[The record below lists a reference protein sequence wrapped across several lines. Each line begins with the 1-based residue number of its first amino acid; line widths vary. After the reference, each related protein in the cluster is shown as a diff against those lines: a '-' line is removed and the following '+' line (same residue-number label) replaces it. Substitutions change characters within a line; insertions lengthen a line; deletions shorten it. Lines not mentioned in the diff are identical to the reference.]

1 MEVFMFFKKMA
12 FCFAVAVT
20 SVMALNVS
28 KADAAIDTNVTNNA
42 FCATDS
48 AIGITEAATTDNA
61 GIRVTE
67 SNNSQVVKVN
77 SKAGQASSVKKAKA
91 GQAGSVKKAK
101 KKPSYTKAE
110 LRLMSSIIFC
120 EANIEPYAGKL
131 AVGIVVMNRVAS
143 KDFANSVKG
152 VIYERGQFSPVRNG
166 ALKRALAR
174 YDAGKFTS
182 KNEKQCIKAAKLA
195 LEGKKTVTLSGGKR
209 LNMKSYHFFSVY
221 LRGARLKIKGHRF
234 K

>member
-1 MEVFMFFKKMA
+1 MFFKKMA

-48 AIGITEAATTDNA
+48 AIGITEATTTDNA

-77 SKAGQASSVKKAKA
+77 SKAGQTSSVKKAKA

-195 LEGKKTVTLSGGKR
+195 LEGEKTVTLSGGKR

>member
-1 MEVFMFFKKMA
+1 MFFKKMA

-77 SKAGQASSVKKAKA
+77 SKAGRAGSVKKAKA

-195 LEGKKTVTLSGGKR
+195 LEGEKTVTLSGGKR

>member
-1 MEVFMFFKKMA
+1 MFFKKMA

-77 SKAGQASSVKKAKA
+77 SKAGQVSSVKKAKA

>member
-1 MEVFMFFKKMA
+1 MFFKKMA

-91 GQAGSVKKAK
+91 GKAGSVKKAK

-195 LEGKKTVTLSGGKR
+195 LEGEKTVTLSGGKR

>member
-1 MEVFMFFKKMA
+1 MFLKKMA

-20 SVMALNVS
+20 SVIALNVS

-195 LEGKKTVTLSGGKR
+195 LEGEKTVTLSGGKR

>member
-1 MEVFMFFKKMA
+1 MFFKKMA

-77 SKAGQASSVKKAKA
+77 SKAGQVSSVKKAKA
-91 GQAGSVKKAK
+91 GKAGSVKKAK

-195 LEGKKTVTLSGGKR
+195 LEGEKTVTLSGGKR

>member
-1 MEVFMFFKKMA
+1 MFFKKMA

-20 SVMALNVS
+20 SVIALNVS

-77 SKAGQASSVKKAKA
+77 SKAGQVSSVKKAKA

-195 LEGKKTVTLSGGKR
+195 LEGEKTVTLSGGKR

>member
-1 MEVFMFFKKMA
+1 MFFKKMA

-77 SKAGQASSVKKAKA
+77 SKAGQVSSVKKAKA

-195 LEGKKTVTLSGGKR
+195 LEGEKTVTLSGGKR

-221 LRGARLKIKGHRF
+221 LRGARLKIKGHRI

>member
-1 MEVFMFFKKMA
+1 MFFKKMA

-67 SNNSQVVKVN
+67 SNNSQVVNVN

-195 LEGKKTVTLSGGKR
+195 LEGEKTVTLSGGKR

>member
-1 MEVFMFFKKMA
+1 MFFKKMA

-91 GQAGSVKKAK
+91 GQAGSVKQAK

-195 LEGKKTVTLSGGKR
+195 LEGEKTVTLSGGKR

>member
-1 MEVFMFFKKMA
+1 MFFKKMA

-77 SKAGQASSVKKAKA
+77 SKAGQVSSVKKAKA
-91 GQAGSVKKAK
+91 GQVGSVKKAK

-195 LEGKKTVTLSGGKR
+195 LEGEKTVTLSGGKR

>member
-1 MEVFMFFKKMA
+1 MFFKKMA

-91 GQAGSVKKAK
+91 GKAGSVKKAK

>member
-1 MEVFMFFKKMA
+1 MFLKKMA

-195 LEGKKTVTLSGGKR
+195 LEGEKTVTLSGGKR

>member
-1 MEVFMFFKKMA
+1 MFFKKMA

-77 SKAGQASSVKKAKA
+77 SKAGQTSSVKKAKA

-195 LEGKKTVTLSGGKR
+195 LEGEKTVTLSGGKR

>member
-1 MEVFMFFKKMA
+1 MFLKKMA

-67 SNNSQVVKVN
+67 SNNSQVVNVN

-195 LEGKKTVTLSGGKR
+195 LEGEKTVTLSGGKR

>member
-1 MEVFMFFKKMA
+1 MFFKKMA

-195 LEGKKTVTLSGGKR
+195 LEGEKTVTLSGGKR

>member
-1 MEVFMFFKKMA
+1 MFFKKMA

-91 GQAGSVKKAK
+91 GKAGSVKKAK

-195 LEGKKTVTLSGGKR
+195 LEGEKTVTLSGGKR
-209 LNMKSYHFFSVY
+209 FNMKSYHFFSVY

>member
-1 MEVFMFFKKMA
+1 MFFKKMA

-77 SKAGQASSVKKAKA
+77 SKAGQARSVKKAKA

-195 LEGKKTVTLSGGKR
+195 LEGEKTVTLSGGKR

>member
-1 MEVFMFFKKMA
+1 MFFKKMA

-20 SVMALNVS
+20 SVIALNVS

-67 SNNSQVVKVN
+67 SNNSQVVNVN
-77 SKAGQASSVKKAKA
+77 SKAGQVSSVKKAKA

-195 LEGKKTVTLSGGKR
+195 LEGEKTVTLSGGKR

>member
-1 MEVFMFFKKMA
+1 MFFKKMA

-77 SKAGQASSVKKAKA
+77 SKAGQAGSVKKAKA
-91 GQAGSVKKAK
+91 GKAGSVKKAK

>member
-1 MEVFMFFKKMA
+1 MFFKKMA
-12 FCFAVAVT
+12 FFFAVAVT
-20 SVMALNVS
+20 SVIALNVS

-48 AIGITEAATTDNA
+48 AIGITEAATTDNV

-77 SKAGQASSVKKAKA
+77 SKAGQVSSVKKAKA

-195 LEGKKTVTLSGGKR
+195 LEGEKTVTLSGGKR

>member
-1 MEVFMFFKKMA
+1 MFFKKMA

-77 SKAGQASSVKKAKA
+77 SKAGK
-91 GQAGSVKKAK
+91 AGSVKKAK

-195 LEGKKTVTLSGGKR
+195 LEGEKTVTLSGGKR

>member
-1 MEVFMFFKKMA
+1 MFFKKMA

-91 GQAGSVKKAK
+91 GKAGSVKKAK

-195 LEGKKTVTLSGGKR
+195 LEGEKTVTLSGGKR

-221 LRGARLKIKGHRF
+221 LSGARLKIKGHRF

>member
-1 MEVFMFFKKMA
+1 MFFKKMA

-20 SVMALNVS
+20 SVIALNVS

-195 LEGKKTVTLSGGKR
+195 LEGEKTVTLSGGKR

>member
-1 MEVFMFFKKMA
+1 MFLKKMA

-77 SKAGQASSVKKAKA
+77 SKAGQVSSVKKAKA

-195 LEGKKTVTLSGGKR
+195 LEGEKTVTLSGGKR

>member
-1 MEVFMFFKKMA
+1 MFFKKMA

-77 SKAGQASSVKKAKA
+77 SKAGQVSSVKKAKA

-195 LEGKKTVTLSGGKR
+195 LEGEKTVTLSGGKR

>member
-1 MEVFMFFKKMA
+1 MFFKKMA

-77 SKAGQASSVKKAKA
+77 SKAGQAS
-91 GQAGSVKKAK
+91 SVKKAK

>member
-1 MEVFMFFKKMA
+1 MFFKKMA

-77 SKAGQASSVKKAKA
+77 SKAGQVSSVKKAKA

-120 EANIEPYAGKL
+120 EANIEPYAGKRAFGL
-131 AVGIVVMNRVAS
+131 VVMNRVAS

-195 LEGKKTVTLSGGKR
+195 LEGEKTVTLSGGKR

>member
-1 MEVFMFFKKMA
+1 MFFKKMA

-20 SVMALNVS
+20 SVIALNVS

-77 SKAGQASSVKKAKA
+77 SKAGQVSSVKKAKA
-91 GQAGSVKKAK
+91 GRAGSVKKAK

-195 LEGKKTVTLSGGKR
+195 LEGEKTVTLSGGKR

>member
-1 MEVFMFFKKMA
+1 MFFKKMA

-91 GQAGSVKKAK
+91 GKAGSVKKAK

-195 LEGKKTVTLSGGKR
+195 LKGEKTVTLSGGKR

>member
-1 MEVFMFFKKMA
+1 MFFKKMA

>member
-1 MEVFMFFKKMA
+1 MFFKKMA

-77 SKAGQASSVKKAKA
+77 SKAGQVGSVKKAKA
-91 GQAGSVKKAK
+91 GQVVSVKKAK

-195 LEGKKTVTLSGGKR
+195 LEGEKTVTLSGGKR

>member
-1 MEVFMFFKKMA
+1 MFFKKMA

-20 SVMALNVS
+20 SVMPLNVS

-77 SKAGQASSVKKAKA
+77 SKAGQVSSVKKAKA

-195 LEGKKTVTLSGGKR
+195 LEGEKTVTLSGGKR

>member
-1 MEVFMFFKKMA
+1 MFFKKMA

-91 GQAGSVKKAK
+91 GQTGSVKKAK

-221 LRGARLKIKGHRF
+221 LKGARLKIKGHRF

>member
-1 MEVFMFFKKMA
+1 MFFKKMA

-20 SVMALNVS
+20 SVIALNVS

>member
-1 MEVFMFFKKMA
+1 MFFKKMA

-20 SVMALNVS
+20 SVIALNVS

-77 SKAGQASSVKKAKA
+77 SKAGQVSSVKKAKA

-209 LNMKSYHFFSVY
+209 INMKSYHFFSVY

>member
-1 MEVFMFFKKMA
+1 MFLKKMA

-77 SKAGQASSVKKAKA
+77 SKAGQVS
-91 GQAGSVKKAK
+91 SVKKAK

>member
-1 MEVFMFFKKMA
+1 MFFKKMA

-91 GQAGSVKKAK
+91 GKAGSVKKAK

-143 KDFANSVKG
+143 KGFANSVKG

-195 LEGKKTVTLSGGKR
+195 LEGEKTVTLSGGKR

>member
-1 MEVFMFFKKMA
+1 MFFKKMA

-67 SNNSQVVKVN
+67 SNNSQVVKFN

-195 LEGKKTVTLSGGKR
+195 LEGEKTVTLSGGKR

>member
-1 MEVFMFFKKMA
+1 MFFKKMA

-67 SNNSQVVKVN
+67 SNNLQVVKVN

-195 LEGKKTVTLSGGKR
+195 LEGEKTVTLSGGKR